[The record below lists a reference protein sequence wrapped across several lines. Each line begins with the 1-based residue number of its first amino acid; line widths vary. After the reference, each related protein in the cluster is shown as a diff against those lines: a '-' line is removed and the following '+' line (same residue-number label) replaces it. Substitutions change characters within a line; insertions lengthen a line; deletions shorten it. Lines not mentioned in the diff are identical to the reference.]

1 MKPNDNHVLRIA
13 DKNLSYRDVHVAHP
27 TPTGA
32 HILEAAGASHSAA
45 VLFQV
50 RASGELIR
58 VHPGDIPNLA
68 VDLEFVVSEGS
79 RPFPFAVDERQ
90 LEWTSR
96 HISGAVMRTLAD
108 IADDIDLLC
117 EIEGGEAIVIESTT
131 LIDLQDECIK
141 RIRTRRR
148 EWKLRVQGVT
158 LTYDVPRVKVADAM
172 RRAGFDPTKAW
183 NIFLIVAGQ
192 PKKPIDVNYIV
203 DLCTPGIE
211 KIRLIPRNV
220 DNGDGQQPE
229 LRREFDLLEVD
240 EHYLNSTGLRWETTL
255 SDNQRWLI
263 IHGYE
268 LPSGFT
274 PAAST
279 LALSVPKDYPTAQID
294 MFYFAPAVSRCD
306 GKAIPNTEAT
316 ASIDGLTFQRWSRHR
331 NSLNPW
337 DPQTDNVATHLA
349 LVEYSLVREFGE

>member
-13 DKNLSYRDVHVAHP
+13 DKNLSYREVHVAHP

-32 HILEAAGASHSAA
+32 HILAAAGASHSAA

-68 VDLEFVVSEGS
+68 VDLEFVVSDGS

-117 EIEGGEAIVIESTT
+117 EIEGREAIVIESTT
-131 LIDLQDECIK
+131 LIDLEDECIK

-158 LTYDVPRVKVADAM
+158 LNYDVPRVKVADAM

>member
-32 HILEAAGASHSAA
+32 HILEAAGASHSDT
-45 VLFQV
+45 VLFQI

-58 VHPGDIPNLA
+58 VGPGDIPNLA

-108 IADDIDLLC
+108 IADDVDLLC
-117 EIEGGEAIVIESTT
+117 EIEGGEAIVIESTR
-131 LIDLQDECIK
+131 LIDLEDECIK

-255 SDNQRWLI
+255 SDSQRWLI
-263 IHGYE
+263 INGYE

-274 PAAST
+274 LAAST
-279 LALSVPKDYPTAQID
+279 LALNVPKDYPTAQID

-337 DPQTDNVATHLA
+337 DPQTDNVASHLA